1 MPPLLLRQFKLFYA
15 GKQPVA
21 VEFYAKVSPEVAA
34 RIDAGNYRL
43 APAEWRSGEHTRLI
57 ERVALD
63 SKVARFDFHSKTNN

>member
-1 MPPLLLRQFKLFYA
+1 MLRQFKLFYA

-21 VEFYAKVSPEVAA
+21 VEFYTKASPEVAA

-43 APAEWRSGEHTRLI
+43 EPAEWRSGEHTRLI
-57 ERVALD
+57 ERLALD